1 MSLYLFFYLRIH
13 YIAINVVIGKICVI
27 FIMDP
32 AIYEIKKLK
41 LNFENKTKWE
51 GIKM

>member
-1 MSLYLFFYLRIH
+1 MSLYLFFYLRIY
-13 YIAINVVIGKICVI
+13 YIAINVVIGKICVV

-41 LNFENKTKWE
+41 LKFENKTK
-51 GIKM
+51 